1 MSLLTDKCKI
11 LEQKY
16 ENDVRKLYRMHA
28 RRARLVGL
36 WAAQKMFLFGDKAS
50 DYAIQMVV
58 TDHATTG
65 GEGMVRKIKEDFA
78 RENIVFNLEEFLLVY
93 EDMLYQ
99 AEEQILAEMDMYA

>member
-1 MSLLTDKCKI
+1 MSLLTDKCKV

-16 ENDVRKLYRMHA
+16 ENDVRKLYRIHA

-58 TDHATTG
+58 IDHTITG
-65 GEGMVRKIKEDFA
+65 GEGMVNKIKEDFTK
-78 RENIVFNLEEFLLVY
+78 ENIVFNLEEFLIIY
-93 EDMLYQ
+93 EDMLYR
-99 AEEQILAEMDMYA
+99 AEEQILVENDIYA